1 MKRIIVFLLIAI
13 MVCCLFASCA
23 QPVSEEKEEV
33 EATITDVKSRP
44 KLIGKTYF
52 KDRDI
57 YFEYNGIEGSWDVSV
72 STYEE
77 YKDKEGETIKCYL
90 ITYTYED
97 GSTKV
102 ELVAVEDYK

>member
-1 MKRIIVFLLIAI
+1 MKKIVIFLLIAI

-23 QPVSEEKEEV
+23 QPVSEQKEEV
-33 EATITDVKSRP
+33 EAIITKVRDR
-44 KLIGKTYF
+44 LIWTGGTYV

-57 YFEYNGIEGSWDVSV
+57 YFEYNDIEGSWDVNA

-97 GSTKV
+97 GSAKV
-102 ELVAVEDYK
+102 KLIAVEDYD